1 MHELSI
7 CMSLME
13 QLEAIARERNADS
26 IVRIELE
33 VGVLSGVE
41 RDLLENAWPI
51 AAAGTIAEEA
61 ELVIETRELIVE
73 CSSCG
78 ARTDATPNRLRCG
91 ACGDHRTRV
100 VAGEELLLLRVE
112 LATPDSEAARS

>member
-13 QLEAIARERNADS
+13 QLESIARERKASS

-51 AAAGTIAEEA
+51 ASAGTIAENA
-61 ELVIETRELIVE
+61 ELRIDSVEIVVE
-73 CSSCG
+73 CSACG
-78 ARTDATPNRLRCG
+78 ARTKPTPNRLRCG
-91 ACGDHRTRV
+91 ECGDSKTRV
-100 VAGEELLLLRVE
+100 VAGEEMTLMRVE
-112 LATPDSEAARS
+112 LDTADSRAAR